1 MRVFFLATS
10 YSYIVIFLIFVMTFY
25 RQSPTLAVA
34 SLRAHRCAVSTAPLF
49 AGYVLNSSLFLL
61 DSRVRAGAA
70 TPTSDVDEALSY
82 TPLLRQH
89 IHVASSTSTLE
100 KPEIR
105 SITHAA
111 CWLRARPAA
120 RVLVTGFCDSTGS
133 ENCTDK
139 LARKRAETLAD
150 TDRVRGGFK
159 TNSCRHKLGFCWF
172 MFGKDHPMPVAKS

>member
-139 LARKRAETLAD
+139 LARKRAETLRRILIEYGAD
-150 TDRVRGGFK
+150 SKQIVAATNWDSAGSCSAK
-159 TNSCRHKLGFCWF
+159 TTRCQ
-172 MFGKDHPMPVAKS
+172 